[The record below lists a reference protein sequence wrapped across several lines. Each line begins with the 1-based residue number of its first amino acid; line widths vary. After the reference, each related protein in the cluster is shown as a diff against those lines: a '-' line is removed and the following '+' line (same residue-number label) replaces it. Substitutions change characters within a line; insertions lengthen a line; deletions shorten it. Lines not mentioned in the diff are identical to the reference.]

1 MFIRGRAICETGKAL
16 SAIALMMLASG
27 CPRPAAPERAA
38 PEAQPEPEVRA
49 DAEQPLEM
57 NALKYHALVIGINDY
72 HHSQRR
78 HWDDLRTAR
87 NDAVAIAEVLRTEYA
102 FDVCTLLD
110 REATR
115 ANIMASLTEI
125 MSLGSND
132 AAIVYFAGH
141 GYLDEGMDE
150 GHWIPSDA
158 RFREQDR
165 LVTEDWLWN
174 STVTKMVGASE
185 LRHVLIIADAC
196 FSGSLFRGSELSSAK
211 RRELRFYERAAEVPS
226 RYLLTSGNL
235 EPVLD
240 SGGKHS
246 VFAQQLL
253 NALKY
258 PKNPIFGVTEL
269 GVAIRTHVSERTRQL
284 PRVGRLNVPSHAGGE
299 FVFVRRSDM
308 PGIMVKAEIQE
319 NDLAPELLHQIRE
332 SVSDIETNRIAESA
346 SALINKLTEQY
357 GEDSEASRLVTSYL
371 ATQRRVHKVS
381 ELYDLLQQVHTGTRG
396 KTPTPSTVAV
406 RPRILA
412 CLGPTLKGD
421 TKTRV
426 PPIVVRIGIQNE
438 LASLGGCVVV
448 EREAVESALRELA
461 VSTTKHVAI
470 EAEDGT
476 GKLLPASLLLV
487 GEMVSL
493 GDADEI
499 YMRIV
504 DTSSLRVVAST
515 SQRIAGTEDVQTA
528 VSTLGKWAIERI
540 RGYRP
545 FEYAIMERSGDSDE
559 IPIGRFHGLAS
570 GTIFDIVSREDL
582 DDDSVRAPK
591 ETHLGKATITNL
603 TDRSSVL
610 TLEWDNAAHTNAV
623 DGLVLVREMVG
634 G

>member
-1 MFIRGRAICETGKAL
+1 MFGIGKAMG
-16 SAIALMMLASG
+16 AIALLMLASG
-27 CPRPAAPERAA
+27 CPRPAVPERAA
-38 PEAQPEPEVRA
+38 PMSKPEPEVSAEA
-49 DAEQPLEM
+49 DHPLEEI
-57 NALKYHALVIGINDY
+57 LPRYHALVIGINDY
-72 HHSQRR
+72 HHSRKP
-78 HWDDLRTAR
+78 HWSDLRTAR
-87 NDAVAIAEVLRTEYA
+87 NDAVAIAEVLRTGYA
-102 FDVCTLLD
+102 FDVTTLLD

-158 RFREQDR
+158 RFKEQDR

-174 STVTKMVGASE
+174 STVTKMVAASE

-196 FSGSLFRGSELSSAK
+196 FSGSLFRGAEPMDAR
-211 RRELRFYERAAEVPS
+211 RRELRFYERAIEMPS
-226 RYLLTSGNL
+226 RYLLTSGNM

-253 NALKY
+253 NTLKY
-258 PKNPIFGVTEL
+258 PKKAVFSVTEV
-269 GVAIRTHVSERTRQL
+269 GVAIQGPVASGTRQL

-299 FVFVRRSDM
+299 FVFVHRTDM
-308 PGIMVKAEIQE
+308 PGAVVKAEIQE
-319 NDLAPELLHQIRE
+319 ADMAPELLEQIPE

-346 SALINKLTEQY
+346 SALIDKLTEQY
-357 GEDSEASRLVTSYL
+357 GEDSEASRLVASYL

-381 ELYDLLQQVHTGTRG
+381 ELYDLLQQLHTRTRG
-396 KTPTPSTVAV
+396 KTPTPSSITV

-426 PPIVVRIGIQNE
+426 PPIVMRIGIQNE

-461 VSTTKHVAI
+461 VSTTQHVDV
-470 EAEDGT
+470 EAEAGT

-540 RGYRP
+540 REYRP
-545 FEYAIMERSGDSDE
+545 FECAIMDVAGDSNE
-559 IPIGRFHGLAS
+559 IPIGRFHGLTS
-570 GTIFDIVSREDL
+570 GTAFDIVSREDL
-582 DDDSVRAPK
+582 DSDSVRAPK
-591 ETHLGKATITNL
+591 EMTLGRATITNL

-610 TLEWDNAAHTNAV
+610 TLEWDDAAHTNSV
-623 DGLVLVREMVG
+623 GWLVLVREMVG